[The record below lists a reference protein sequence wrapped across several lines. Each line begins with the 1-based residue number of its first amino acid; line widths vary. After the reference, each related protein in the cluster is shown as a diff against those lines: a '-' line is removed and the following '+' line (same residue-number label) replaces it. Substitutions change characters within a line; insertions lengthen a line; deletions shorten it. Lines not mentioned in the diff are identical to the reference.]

1 MIKEKS
7 PISASE
13 AVSALQDIQAT
24 QNDIQSRAIQ
34 PWWYYAVMGCLMGL
48 LITSS
53 VADRRELDI
62 ISLIG
67 MVLLFG
73 ARKDSLQSMFAE
85 ITWLQGGLVLLVMFS
100 SFFGA
105 IYLGQ
110 VLTPQF
116 GLNNAAWLAG
126 GIYALGFFLLGL
138 VERFIQHRY
147 IEARRV

>member
-1 MIKEKS
+1 MKEKS

-13 AVSALQDIQAT
+13 AGNALQDIQAT

-34 PWWYYAVMGCLMGL
+34 PWWYYAIMGCLVGL
-48 LITSS
+48 LVTSS
-53 VADRRELDI
+53 VADKRELDT

-67 MVLLFG
+67 MVLLVA
-73 ARKDSLQSMFAE
+73 ARRDSLQSMFAD
-85 ITWLQGGLVLLVMFS
+85 ITWLQGGMVLLAMFS

-110 VLTPQF
+110 SLAPAMGVD
-116 GLNNAAWLAG
+116 NAAWMAG
-126 GIYALGFFLLGL
+126 ATYALGFFMLGL
-138 VERFIQHRY
+138 VERYVQRRF